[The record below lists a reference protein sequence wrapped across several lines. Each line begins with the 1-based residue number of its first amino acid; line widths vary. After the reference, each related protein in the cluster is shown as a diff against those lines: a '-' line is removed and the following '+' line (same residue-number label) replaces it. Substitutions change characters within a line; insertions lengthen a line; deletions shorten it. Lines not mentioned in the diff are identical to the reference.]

1 MLDRR
6 RVGREV
12 VVQQRFEWMRVHLWI
27 MSPTVD
33 EHLQLSAFKSKF
45 DLTEFVGNV
54 SEKLIAQSKKNPGP
68 FDPKPFIST
77 FEAAVDRLLAVRKDV
92 QAKTEQMEKSVRIS
106 EREYSKKMAE
116 LNRGFETVGNSF
128 SGMESRMNQVSST
141 AVRIGEQL
149 ETVHIDR
156 QRAQAAYDLI
166 DFYNQFARNDTTRL
180 DALRKDG
187 RSGRRQ
193 VAVLLR
199 RLNTVA
205 KEVDLPNADATR
217 ENIEKYC
224 EKFEKEMLGLF
235 DRCYRRGD
243 PKMMHVRGWKL
254 YEAKPHLSYSIA
266 RKLYSNS
273 TEATLVFRS
282 MSTSTISL
290 STLVETQ
297 SQEKTHCCK
306 SRSVQVALLLT
317 SSRWNALPNPNAS
330 PPKSEAGLTDL
341 FAEIRSTVDQE
352 AQIVKAVFPN
362 PPVVMQVFL
371 QRVFAQSI
379 QQHMEQLLHR
389 ASGIS
394 DLAYL
399 RVLQLAHNQASA
411 LVDDLKSYELPSVAP
426 RTPFEA
432 TEFRRSLTGSAGS
445 GSATSSTVATMLESA
460 MDELFVPYTEGQ
472 RYLERESRSL
482 AGLFSSLLAHFTRYH
497 ARAQKAG
504 KSSMFDLMKN
514 QLTAAAATTSGGAQ
528 TTSAQAAAALMRL
541 GGINSNKQDD
551 EPLPEED
558 GLLSVDVAETMLKWH
573 AEAIGR
579 CVELS
584 PSADVAKHT
593 FALLRVLSD
602 ALASAYVEAAIET
615 AQSRVETGDAKSEP
629 NLQPLTILRLVD
641 LICHLWQQYVNT
653 ALLPLASSSVTIRR
667 EMTVFNNQTVSR
679 LEGAAN
685 ALTQRITDSI
695 ISWLSMHLVKQKK
708 NDFKPR
714 NDDISFARVNT
725 EPCVACCETLE
736 RVRDAAKISL
746 SGKNLEV
753 FLTEIGVSFHRHCF
767 HSLHGT
773 LLTAYSLL
781 LDHFKKFPVSDAGG
795 LMLAKLANR
804 LSVDPAETYDFRDI
818 KSYQDTIS
826 TFSIPALNE
835 RFEFI
840 RQLGN
845 IFLVRPDI
853 LKSYITENYL
863 GRVDASLLKPYIAL
877 RSDYGQFEKGFNDLD
892 GAEDATTGRGLRD
905 RFGRLSVMMKD
916 LEGLKISEGITM
928 PSMPTGLAGGF
939 TGGFSVSGFSTR
951 FG

>member
-1 MLDRR
+1 MSTSTRAAPTLDPS
-6 RVGREV
+6 VE
-12 VVQQRFEWMRVHLWI
+12 
-27 MSPTVD
+27 
-33 EHLQLSAFKSKF
+33 EHLQLSAFKAKF
-45 DLTEFVGNV
+45 DVTEFVGNV
-54 SEKLIAQSKKNPGP
+54 SEKLIAQSKQTAGP
-68 FDPKPFIST
+68 FDPKPFINT
-77 FEAAVDRLLAVRKDV
+77 FEAAVDRLIAVRKDV
-92 QAKTEQMEKSVRIS
+92 QGKTEQMEKGVRIS

-128 SGMESRMNQVSST
+128 SGMESRMNEVSST

-149 ETVHIDR
+149 ETVHIER

-166 DFYNQFARNDTTRL
+166 DFYGQFSRGDTTRL
-180 DALRKDG
+180 DTLRKDG
-187 RSGRRQ
+187 RAGRRQ

-205 KEVDLPNADATR
+205 KEVDLPTGDTTR

-243 PKMMHVRGWKL
+243 PKMMHHCAQTLLEFNGGASCVQVYVNQHDFFINSAR
-254 YEAKPHLSYSIA
+254 EAKPA
-266 RKLYSNS
+266 
-273 TEATLVFRS
+273 ED
-282 MSTSTISL
+282 
-290 STLVETQ
+290 
-297 SQEKTHCCK
+297 
-306 SRSVQVALLLT
+306 ALL
-317 SSRWNALPNPNAS
+317 WNVLPDPDAS
-330 PPKSEAGLTDL
+330 PPKTELGLTEL
-341 FAEIRSTVDQE
+341 FTEIRATVDTE

-389 ASGIS
+389 ASSIS

-399 RVLQLAHNQASA
+399 RVLQLVHIQATS
-411 LVDDLKSYELPSVAP
+411 LVDDLKTYELPSVAL

-432 TEFRRSLTGSAGS
+432 TEFRRTLTGSAVPGT
-445 GSATSSTVATMLESA
+445 ATSVGTMLESA
-460 MDELFVPYTEGQ
+460 MEELFVPYTEGQ

-482 AGLFSSLLAHFTRYH
+482 GSLFSTLLANFTRYH
-497 ARAQKAG
+497 ARIQKAG

-514 QLTAAAATTSGGAQ
+514 QLTAAAATTSTGGAS
-528 TTSAQAAAALMRL
+528 TTSAQAAAALMRF
-541 GGINSNKQDD
+541 GGINSTQKQDE
-551 EPLPEED
+551 EPVREED
-558 GLLSVDVAETMLKWH
+558 GLLNVEIAETILKWH

-584 PSADVAKHT
+584 SSTDVAKHT
-593 FALLRVLSD
+593 FTLLRVLSETIVNG
-602 ALASAYVEAAIET
+602 YVEAAIET
-615 AQSRVETGDAKSEP
+615 AQTRVETGDAKSEP
-629 NLQPLTILRLVD
+629 NLQPLSILRLVD

-667 EMTVFNNQTVSR
+667 EMSVFNNQTVSR

-685 ALTQRITDSI
+685 TLTQRITDSI
-695 ISWLSMHLVKQKK
+695 ISWLSMHLAKQKK

-714 NDDISFARVNT
+714 NDDVRVNT

-736 RVRDAAKISL
+736 RVGDAAKLSL
-746 SGKNLEV
+746 SGKNLEI
-753 FLTEIGVSFHRHCF
+753 FLTEIGVSFH
-767 HSLHGT
+767 
-773 LLTAYSLL
+773 SLL
-781 LDHFKKFPVSDAGG
+781 LDHLRKFPVSDTGG
-795 LMLAKLANR
+795 LMLAK
-804 LSVDPAETYDFRDI
+804 DI
-818 KSYQDTIS
+818 KLYRDTIG
-826 TFSIPALNE
+826 TFGIAALNE

-863 GRVDASLLKPYIAL
+863 GRVDSSLLKPYIAL
-877 RSDYGQFEKGFNDLD
+877 RSDYGQFEKGFNDLN
-892 GAEDATTGRGLRD
+892 GSEDVSTGRGFRD
-905 RFGRLSVMMKD
+905 RFGRLSVMMKE
-916 LEGLKISEGITM
+916 LEGLKVEGLKIGEGLSM
-928 PSMPTGLAGGF
+928 PSLAGGF
-939 TGGFSVSGFSTR
+939 ALSSGFSGGLSSISTR